1 MKNEVAPSQSAD
13 AEFNRRF
20 LRAVSHPLRVDLD
33 LYRENISLLRQPS
46 LENTPTV
53 FLLLFFQI
61 LGNVTIAAC
70 LIKPELMMESAT
82 VFAKLPIPIHER
94 TLRIGLLSAIALY
107 NRKAADPETSVPSPL
122 KVLLR
127 YRYYQVNRLLQ
138 GAWDR
143 VPFKKHT
150 GAELFA
156 TISPTN
162 PDQFPE

>member
-1 MKNEVAPSQSAD
+1 MKNEVTPSQSAD
-13 AEFNRRF
+13 AEFNRQF
-20 LRAVSHPLRVDLD
+20 LRSVCHPLRVDLD
-33 LYRENISLLRQPS
+33 LYRENISSLRQPS
-46 LENTPTV
+46 LEKTPAV

-61 LGNVTIAAC
+61 LGNVTIATC

-82 VFAKLPIPIHER
+82 VFTKLPIPINER
-94 TLRIGLLSAIALY
+94 MLRLGLLSAIFLD
-107 NRKAADPETSVPSPL
+107 NRKAADSAASVPGPL
-122 KVLLR
+122 TVLLR